1 MLQLSIVWVNA
12 DLKVI
17 DEYDV
22 YIKPPDSAE
31 WDHDHACKSHGLRP
45 TDACIVNA
53 KSIVEVWPEFKGRM
67 ERHVDGNKV
76 GMILA
81 WNGKGSNCIN

>member
-31 WDHDHACKSHGLRP
+31 WGARRIQGQANDHEASQCDSTLRLWKR
-45 TDACIVNA
+45 TVTKKRTETTLQTTAIT
-53 KSIVEVWPEFKGRM
+53 IRT
-67 ERHVDGNKV
+67 
-76 GMILA
+76 
-81 WNGKGSNCIN
+81 